1 MAILAAIFV
10 LKLPKTCTG
19 DLWPKLKRVDFLG
32 AFALVS
38 STFLLLFGLDR
49 GGNISWSDKVTLIT
63 LVAFFI
69 LFVFFCVIEM
79 GIAKEPFAPR
89 RIIVNGTLIS
99 SYLTNFF
106 GLASNMTMLFHISL
120 YFQAVQAKTAVEAGL
135 WLLPSIVGAMAG
147 SLVGGLTMQATGK
160 FYWITVAGN
169 CAIFIGALVTVLF
182 TGIVGRSMVG
192 LVIGVCFV
200 LFFFFLFITAHCYQ
214 GLVIASLGNGAFPPP
229 CLSEL
234 RY

>member
-1 MAILAAIFV
+1 M
-10 LKLPKTCTG
+10 
-19 DLWPKLKRVDFLG
+19 
-32 AFALVS
+32 
-38 STFLLLFGLDR
+38 
-49 GGNISWSDKVTLIT
+49 
-63 LVAFFI
+63 
-69 LFVFFCVIEM
+69 
-79 GIAKEPFAPR
+79 
-89 RIIVNGTLIS
+89 NGTLIS

-200 LFFFFLFITAHCYQ
+200 LFFFF
-214 GLVIASLGNGAFPPP
+214 
-229 CLSEL
+229 CL
-234 RY
+234 